1 MKQFKQ
7 FEITTI
13 KRTAQNVAPL
23 VAKRDKLFKK
33 RDEIQAELDV
43 TIKSIAAFEEPIKV
57 MTGGFS
63 SEELTKRVVNDKG
76 QAKYVLRYPD
86 TVIPP
91 QGNLELD
98 TNPKEGTID
107 DEALKDIPQGTYT
120 AQRIGKESDL
130 EEEPVKDNIK
140 YDFD

>member
-33 RDEIQAELDV
+33 RDEIQAELDI

-86 TVIPP
+86 TVVPP
-91 QGNLELD
+91 VTSEHPNCGE
-98 TNPKEGTID
+98 
-107 DEALKDIPQGTYT
+107 
-120 AQRIGKESDL
+120 ESDL
-130 EEEPVKDNIK
+130 EEEPVKDTIK

>member
-63 SEELTKRVVNDKG
+63 SEELTKRVVNDRG

-86 TVIPP
+86 TVVPP
-91 QGNLELD
+91 VE
-98 TNPKEGTID
+98 PKEQPNCGGEID